1 MSDLQHMRST
11 WRPRLAHGITYNCI
25 AYPWAALGVIW
36 FQPDAGA
43 HVVSLAMALFGLAA
57 SLFGLRQWGKNKGS
71 E

>member
-1 MSDLQHMRST
+1 MTDLSQMRAT

-25 AYPWAALGVIW
+25 AYPWVALLLLF
-36 FQPDAGA
+36 FQPDAGP
-43 HVVSLAMALFGLAA
+43 HIVQLGMALFGLAA